1 MRITIG
7 ESARLNWNLDKFKAA
22 VKQMLSEKRG
32 RIYLLLFAL
41 GIGLLLLSI
50 SYPASDKKADS
61 VTLDEYKFRLEE
73 QLSEICSQ
81 VEGAGKCR
89 VMVSFSEGESKE
101 YKGGSLVSSRP
112 PRIEGVTVLCRG
124 ADKASVRAE
133 LCELVSAL
141 YGIGSNRICILKL
154 S

>member
-1 MRITIG
+1 M
-7 ESARLNWNLDKFKAA
+7 DKFTAA
-22 VKQMLSEKRG
+22 VKQMLAEKRG
-32 RIYLLLFAL
+32 RIYILLFAL
-41 GIGLLLLSI
+41 GIGLLLVSFFFP
-50 SYPASDKKADS
+50 SAEKNSDS
-61 VTLDEYKFRLEE
+61 VPLDEYKLKLEG

-101 YKGGSLVSSRP
+101 YKGGALISSKP
-112 PRIEGVTVLCRG
+112 PRIEGVTVLCKG